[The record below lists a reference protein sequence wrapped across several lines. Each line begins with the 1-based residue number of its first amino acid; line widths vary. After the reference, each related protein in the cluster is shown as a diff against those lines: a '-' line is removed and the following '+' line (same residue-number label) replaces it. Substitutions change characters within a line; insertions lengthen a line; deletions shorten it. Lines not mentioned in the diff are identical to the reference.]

1 MQTACI
7 FRALFAHISR
17 IFRAYFAHTLHI
29 LRTLF
34 TQFQHQF
41 CIGFCVK
48 NVDINRD
55 KNPKPIPKPILVY
68 ARHSALVLSQK
79 TTINKRYI
87 YTFILYILWV
97 VNVIPTYP
105 SIREI

>member
-7 FRALFAHISR
+7 IRALFAHNSR
-17 IFRAYFAHTLHI
+17 IIRAV
-29 LRTLF
+29 F
-34 TQFQHQF
+34 TQFQQQF

-55 KNPKPIPKPILVY
+55 KNPKPIPEPIPVY

-79 TTINKRYI
+79 Q
-87 YTFILYILWV
+87 
-97 VNVIPTYP
+97 
-105 SIREI
+105 